1 MKNNIRYKGNTNN
14 TSVIIFLTWSNPTK
28 TPSDGTLLGR
38 TSQEDFCCYFVF
50 ISFLYLNFIFDLH
63 FVVVVLHLSLF
74 FIYLL
79 FDVIV
84 HPSVDYRRVFTPILY
99 FQRSPSQSDSRHC
112 HFQAFRNLL
121 TASATLFEWAF
132 FTHRRF
138 LPYAPSMT
146 FLTEPAF
153 IKASLGADSF
163 SLKFS
168 RLYTDP

>member
-14 TSVIIFLTWSNPTK
+14 TSVIIFLIWANPTK
-28 TPSDGTLLGR
+28 TPSDGTLLGEPPR
-38 TSQEDFCCYFVF
+38 RIFVVALSSFHFCIF
-50 ISFLYLNFIFDLH
+50 ISFLIFIL
-63 FVVVVLHLSLF
+63 LLLF
-74 FIYLL
+74 FMYLL
-79 FDVIV
+79 FDIIL
-84 HPSVDYRRVFTPILY
+84 HPSLDYRRVFTPILY

-112 HFQAFRNLL
+112 HFQAFRDLL

-153 IKASLGADSF
+153 IEASLGADSF
-163 SLKFS
+163 SSKFS
-168 RLYTDP
+168 GLLTNP